1 MGRCAFLDGNALWK
15 SLCSRDL
22 KSKQCIGDSL
32 AARLIHSWKGGHF
45 HVPARDQQCGFRV
58 IDSMQFLPN
67 SRKKNLK
74 KEQYL
79 FFQLYKLSVDEEFDE
94 VANVLNRLYLSQVSQ
109 S

>member
-1 MGRCAFLDGNALWK
+1 MDP
-15 SLCSRDL
+15 LCSRDL

-67 SRKKNLK
+67 SRKKFLK
-74 KEQYL
+74 KGTIPF